1 MEALRC
7 LRHAASAELGSSE
20 VYLALGDLHF
30 TWGHLLEFGKRAE
43 LGADEAAK
51 AVISEIKELRR
62 QSLKKRRTAPASGG
76 IRHGS
81 KDGNYG
87 KVATAAAGE
96 NETSPSMNHPG
107 AWEWYVKAADM
118 G

>member
-1 MEALRC
+1 M
-7 LRHAASAELGSSE
+7 
-20 VYLALGDLHF
+20 ALGDLHY

-62 QSLKKRRTAPASGG
+62 KSIKKRRTAPASGG
-76 IRHGS
+76 IRHGAE
-81 KDGNYG
+81 DGI
-87 KVATAAAGE
+87 VTAGE
-96 NETSPSMNHPG
+96 KKKSPSINHPE